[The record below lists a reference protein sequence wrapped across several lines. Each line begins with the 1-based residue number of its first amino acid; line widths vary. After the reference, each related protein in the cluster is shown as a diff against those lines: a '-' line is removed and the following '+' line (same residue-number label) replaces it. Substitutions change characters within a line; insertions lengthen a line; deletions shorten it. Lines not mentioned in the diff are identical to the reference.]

1 MTAAYY
7 HLTNFRMINM
17 RAADL
22 TTFIR
27 IALVI
32 VVAYLVLIHFN
43 PFVSIAL
50 FALALIL
57 DAVDGYFALFE
68 SSNGRITPSNY
79 INALLGNAKLMKEVK
94 EAKLKT
100 AKLAP
105 YGPRLD
111 IVGDRIVEYAL
122 WILFAFVHVIPLF
135 VIFIIVIRNCAADG
149 FMGLKGTSSKMKSR
163 FARIMYSSAS
173 SRATANVLKF
183 LTFSY
188 LMLQYVAGYPVII
201 GQALVAILVI
211 FSVVRGASE
220 IYESFA

>member
-1 MTAAYY
+1 
-7 HLTNFRMINM
+7 M
-17 RAADL
+17 RSADL

-27 IALVI
+27 VAI
-32 VVAYLVLIHFN
+32 VLAIAYLVLTHYN

-50 FALALIL
+50 FAIALIL
-57 DAVDGYFALFE
+57 DGVDGYLATFE
-68 SSNGRITPSNY
+68 SSKGKITPSLY
-79 INALLGNAKLMKEVK
+79 IKALMGNASAHKLVK

-111 IVGDRIVEYAL
+111 VVGDRIIEYIL
-122 WILFAFVHVIPLF
+122 WILFAYVHVVPLF

-149 FMGLKGTSSKMKSR
+149 LMGLKGTSSKMKSR
-163 FARIMYSSAS
+163 FARIMYSSAP
-173 SRATANVLKF
+173 SRAAANILKF

-188 LMLQYVAGYPVII
+188 LMLQYVAGYPVIV
-201 GQALVAILVI
+201 GQVLVAILVI

-220 IYESFA
+220 IYEALNQ

>member
-1 MTAAYY
+1 
-7 HLTNFRMINM
+7 MINM

-27 IALVI
+27 VGI
-32 VVAYLVLIHFN
+32 VLLVAYLILTHFN
-43 PFVSIAL
+43 PFAAIAL
-50 FALALIL
+50 FAIALIL
-57 DAVDGYFALFE
+57 DGVDGYLAIFE
-68 SSNGRITPSNY
+68 SSKGAITLNKY
-79 INALLGNAKLMKEVK
+79 VKALMGDAKVIKEVK

-111 IVGDRIVEYAL
+111 VIGDRIIEYIL
-122 WILFAFVHVIPLF
+122 WILFAYVHVVPLF

-149 FMGLKGTSSKMKSR
+149 LMGLKGTSSKMKTR
-163 FARIMYSSAS
+163 FASIMYASAP
-173 SRATANVLKF
+173 SRAAANILKF

-188 LMLQYVAGYPVII
+188 LMLQYVSGYPAIV
-201 GQALVAILVI
+201 GQVLITILVI

-220 IYESFA
+220 IYETLQ

>member
-1 MTAAYY
+1 
-7 HLTNFRMINM
+7 M

-27 IALVI
+27 VGIILL
-32 VVAYLVLIHFN
+32 VAYLIVVGFN

-50 FALALIL
+50 FAIALIL
-57 DAVDGYFALFE
+57 DGVDGYLALFE
-68 SSNGRITPSNY
+68 SSGGKISPSDY
-79 INALLGNAKLMKEVK
+79 IHGLLGDKKIMKEVK
-94 EAKLKT
+94 EARLKT

-111 IVGDRIVEYAL
+111 VIGDRIIEYIL
-122 WILFAFVHVIPLF
+122 WILFVYVHVVPLF
-135 VIFIIVIRNCAADG
+135 VLFIIVIRNCAADG
-149 FMGLKGTSSKMKSR
+149 LMGLKGTSSKMKSS
-163 FARIMYSSAS
+163 FARIMYASAP
-173 SRATANVLKF
+173 SRAAANILKF

-188 LMLQYVAGYPVII
+188 LMLQYVSGYPAIA